1 MNATSK
7 LTLDWSRLLGFDQ
20 ASDTERSCLA
30 NWPKIGVKQMVR
42 RSDEVDSVAL
52 GRLTKV
58 GFKDNIGT

>member
-20 ASDTERSCLA
+20 TEKAGREGA
-30 NWPKIGVKQMVR
+30 VYQAKIGAKQMVR

-52 GRLTKV
+52 ARMTKI
-58 GFKDNIGT
+58 GFKENIGA